1 MYLLCVF
8 KICRFFKYFNSSM
21 SDNHLAFGTTC
32 SKRYMSAPFKYV
44 IKSDT
49 ISNKYRGL
57 IKINSGNRKYRYYKK
72 VMSLIY

>member
-1 MYLLCVF
+1 
-8 KICRFFKYFNSSM
+8 M

-32 SKRYMSAPFKYV
+32 SKRYMSATFKYV

-49 ISNKYRGL
+49 IRNKYRGL